1 MGFLE
6 VCVDVLQLHD
16 NFDLTTPSARLF
28 SFIIL
33 VAAIFL
39 SRILKAP
46 RKDELSHQ
54 ERRVWGPTDSGQAQ

>member
-6 VCVDVLQLHD
+6 VCVDVLQLSD
-16 NFDLTTPSARLF
+16 NYDLTALEGRLF
-28 SFIIL
+28 SILVL

-46 RKDELSHQ
+46 RKD
-54 ERRVWGPTDSGQAQ
+54 DSSQ